1 MDFLLCQAELEGL
14 SPMDAVASMD
24 STPALV
30 PSKASN
36 ESASG
41 KSQV

>member
-1 MDFLLCQAELEGL
+1 
-14 SPMDAVASMD
+14 MDAVASMD
-24 STPALV
+24 TTPAIV

-41 KSQV
+41 KPQV